1 MATIFDI
8 TAEMNDLL
16 KQAEEN
22 NWDPVFIKDTLESLG
37 FEDKV
42 NDYLRVI
49 ADKEAIAAA
58 LKEEKIALGKRQ
70 AVFENEAKRMK
81 DALLLAMQG
90 IDATTIKAP
99 LGTITRKLGGVK
111 VAIRESEITDD
122 YVLYSS
128 VRTPNMEKIQSD
140 MDAGIEVPGA
150 YYQQQAESLS
160 IRRK

>member
-70 AVFENEAKRMK
+70 GVFENEAKRMK

-111 VAIRESEITDD
+111 VAIRENEITDD

-128 VRTPNMEKIQSD
+128 VKTPNMEKIQAD